1 MTTRVKTPGH
11 SYCLAQLYGPS
22 PLERCA
28 VANNSSS
35 NTNPTATLD
44 EVGIFI
50 NSEGDYRVL
59 LPQEW
64 SNANHVPEF
73 AYLVIA
79 ALVRLARRDEVE
91 FRNMLSA
98 WARQDLTQSDDLK
111 LAHGPRRSSR
121 GRPN

>member
-1 MTTRVKTPGH
+1 M
-11 SYCLAQLYGPS
+11 
-22 PLERCA
+22 
-28 VANNSSS
+28 ANNRSAS
-35 NTNPTATLD
+35 NTNPTATAD

-50 NSEGDYRVL
+50 SSEGDYRVL

-64 SNANHVPEF
+64 SNSNHVPEF

-91 FRNMLSA
+91 FRSALSA
-98 WARQDLTQSDDLK
+98 WARQDLTQSDELK